1 MNIIIRKA
9 TISDYAAIHK
19 LIKEFAIFQK
29 TPEKVKITL
38 EEMIAQQDYINCYV
52 AVTEDDDVIGY
63 TSYSL
68 VYYSWVGKSVYLDD
82 VYVTAAFRGN
92 QVGFRLMQTVF
103 DIAKKEKCNR
113 VRWQVSRWNTHAME
127 FYEKLGALIDDVE
140 LNCDLIINR

>member
-19 LIKEFAIFQK
+19 LIKEFSIFQK
-29 TPEKVKITL
+29 TPEKIKITL
-38 EEMIAQQDYINCYV
+38 EEMIAQKDYINCYV
-52 AVTEDDDVIGY
+52 AVNEDDDVIGY

-68 VYYSWVGKSVYLDD
+68 VYYSWVGKSIYLDD
-82 VYVTAAFRGN
+82 VFVTEAFRGN

-113 VRWQVSRWNTHAME
+113 VRWQVSRWNTHAMK
-127 FYEKLGALIDDVE
+127 FYKKLGALIDYVE
-140 LNCDLIINR
+140 LNCDLIINW